1 MDLRHWKL
9 ETDADNLAWLWFDR
23 AGTSTNTFSSEALR
37 ELGQVTDHLRAMPP
51 RGLAIL
57 SRKDNGFAAGAD
69 IQEFTTLKDAAEAMA
84 FTVLGNEVFDKVEA
98 LPFPTVA
105 MVHGFCMGGGTEL
118 ALACRYRVM
127 DDGPKTRMG
136 LPEVMIG
143 IVPGWGGAKRMPA
156 LIGAAPALDLMLTGR
171 AVDARRA
178 KSLGLV
184 DAVTPRRHFENA
196 ARRILLEPPPKA
208 SPKLAAAAT
217 NWPGIRNFV
226 ASQAAKQ
233 VARRARRDHYP
244 APYAIIEL
252 WRDFG
257 GDVRRVPPEHP
268 ASMASLAQHPTTRN
282 LIRIFQLQERLKG
295 LGKKTGSDPANQA
308 RATPGS
314 DPEEGG
320 DEIRHVH
327 VIGAGAMGGD
337 IAAWCA
343 LRGIMVTLQ
352 DLAPERISPAVK
364 RAAELYRKRLKQKH
378 LVQGA
383 MDRLVPDV
391 AGNGVARADLVIE
404 AIVENAE
411 VKRKVFAQIEPKMK
425 PTAILAS
432 NTSSIPLQELAGV
445 LKRPERLV
453 GIHFFN
459 PVAQMQLVEI
469 VQGPQTSPEV
479 MQSAQ
484 AFTRQ
489 IDKLPLPCKS
499 APGFL
504 VNRVLS
510 PYLNEAMLL
519 LDEGVPA
526 ETIDAAARDFGMP
539 MGPIEL
545 ADMVG
550 LDICWA
556 VGQELA
562 KPGAPVPKKLQAN
575 IEAKNFGMKT
585 GKGFYTWV
593 KGKPQKGT
601 TGTGTVDLKALAD
614 RLVAPAVNESVACL
628 RENIVADA
636 DLVDVGMIFGTGFAP
651 HRGGPV
657 QTIRARGKSAWLKV
671 LEELKERNGLR
682 FEPDSGWST
691 VPGL

>member
-1 MDLRHWKL
+1 
-9 ETDADNLAWLWFDR
+9 
-23 AGTSTNTFSSEALR
+23 
-37 ELGQVTDHLRAMPP
+37 
-51 RGLAIL
+51 
-57 SRKDNGFAAGAD
+57 
-69 IQEFTTLKDAAEAMA
+69 
-84 FTVLGNEVFDKVEA
+84 
-98 LPFPTVA
+98 

-136 LPEVMIG
+136 LPEVMLG
-143 IVPGWGGAKRMPA
+143 IVPGWGGAKRMPK
-156 LIGAAPALDLMLTGR
+156 LIGPAAALDLMLTGR

-178 KSLGLV
+178 KKLGLV
-184 DAVTPRRHFENA
+184 DAVTPRRHFPNA
-196 ARRILLEPPPKA
+196 AKKLLLEPPARHAP
-208 SPKLAAAAT
+208 SLMAAAT
-217 NWPGIRNFV
+217 DWPGVRNFV

-233 VARRARRDHYP
+233 VAKRARRDHYP

-257 GDVRRVPPEHP
+257 GDVRNVPREHP
-268 ASMASLAQHPTTRN
+268 ASMVSLYNHPTTRN
-282 LIRIFQLQERLKG
+282 LIRIFTLQDRLKA
-295 LGKKTGSDPANQA
+295 LGKKPGSDPANQA
-308 RATPGS
+308 TATPGS
-314 DPEEGG
+314 DPHV
-320 DEIRHVH
+320 DMQHVH

-343 LRGIMVTLQ
+343 LRGITVTLQ
-352 DLAPERISPAVK
+352 DLAPDRIAPAVK
-364 RAAELYRKRLKQKH
+364 RGAELYKKRLKQKH
-378 LVQGA
+378 LIQAA
-383 MDRLVPDV
+383 MDRLIPDV
-391 AGNGVARADLVIE
+391 AGNGVARADLIIE

-411 VKRKVFAQIEPKMK
+411 VKRKVFAQVEPRMK
-425 PTAILAS
+425 DTAILAS

-469 VQGPQTSPEV
+469 VQGPQTSAEV
-479 MQSAQ
+479 MQAAQ

-510 PYLNEAMLL
+510 PYLNEAMLM
-519 LDEGVPA
+519 LDEGLPP
-526 ETIDAAARDFGMP
+526 ETIDAAAKDFGMP

-562 KPGAPVPKKLQAN
+562 KPGNPIPKQLQAN
-575 IEAKNFGMKT
+575 VEAKNLGMKT

-593 KGKPQKGT
+593 KGKPQKT
-601 TGTGTVDLKALAD
+601 MAGTGTVDLKALAD
-614 RLVAPAVNESVACL
+614 RLVAPALNESVACL
-628 RENIVADA
+628 RERIVADA

-651 HRGGPV
+651 HRGGPIN
-657 QTIRARGKSAWLKV
+657 TIRERGKQEWLKV
-671 LEELKERNGLR
+671 LEELKGRHGLR
-682 FEPDSGWST
+682 FEPDSGWAA
-691 VPGL
+691 L

>member
-1 MDLRHWKL
+1 MDLKHWKL
-9 ETDADNLAWLWFDR
+9 DIDADHLAWLWFDR
-23 AGTSTNTFSSEALR
+23 AATATNTFSSEALR
-37 ELGQVTDHLRAMPP
+37 ELAQVTEHLRAMPP
-51 RGLAIL
+51 KGLAIL
-57 SRKDNGFAAGAD
+57 SAKENGFAAGAD
-69 IQEFTTLKDAAEAMA
+69 IEEFTRLASAEEAIA
-84 FTVLGNEVFDKVEA
+84 FSTLGNEVFDQVET

-105 MVHGFCMGGGTEL
+105 MVHGFCMGGGAEL
-118 ALACRYRVM
+118 ALACRHRVM
-127 DDGPKTRMG
+127 DDGPKTRIG
-136 LPEVMIG
+136 LPEVMLG
-143 IVPGWGGAKRMPA
+143 ILPGWGGVKRMPR
-156 LIGAAPALDLMLTGR
+156 LIGAGAALDLMLTGR
-171 AVDARRA
+171 AIDGRRA
-178 KSLGLV
+178 LRLGLV

-196 ARRILLEPPPKA
+196 ARMLLNAPPPPHR
-208 SPKLAAAAT
+208 PKLTAEMT
-217 NWPGIRNFV
+217 GWPVVRNIV

-233 VARRARRDHYP
+233 VAKRARREHYP

-257 GDVRRVPPEHP
+257 GDVRNVPRDHP
-268 ASMASLAQHPTTRN
+268 ASPATLFAHPTTKN
-282 LIRIFQLQERLKG
+282 LIRIFLLQDRLKA
-295 LGKKTGSDPANQA
+295 LGKGEAQKI
-308 RATPGS
+308 
-314 DPEEGG
+314 E
-320 DEIRHVH
+320 HVH

-343 LRGIMVTLQ
+343 LRGLTVTLQ
-352 DLAPERISPAVK
+352 DLAPERISPAIK
-364 RAAELYRKRLKQKH
+364 RAGELYQKRLKQKH
-378 LVQGA
+378 LIQAA

-391 AGNGVARADLVIE
+391 AGNGVAHADLIIE

-411 VKRKVFAQIEPKMK
+411 VKRKVFAGVESRMK

-445 LKRPERLV
+445 LARPERLV

-469 VQGPQTSPEV
+469 VRGPQTSDAV
-479 MQSAQ
+479 MQAAQ
-484 AFTRQ
+484 SFTRT

-510 PYLNEAMLL
+510 PYLNEAMLI
-519 LDEGVPA
+519 LDEGIPP
-526 ETIDAAARDFGMP
+526 ETIDSAMKDFGMP

-562 KPGAPVPKKLQAN
+562 RAGTPIPKKLQAN

-593 KGKPQKGT
+593 KGKAQKAPQGS
-601 TGTGTVDLKALAD
+601 GSVDLKALAD
-614 RLVAPAVNESVACL
+614 RMVAPALNEAVACL
-628 RENIVADA
+628 REGIVADA

-651 HRGGPV
+651 HRGGPIA
-657 QTIRARGKSAWLKV
+657 TIRARGKDEWIKTLN
-671 LEELKERNGLR
+671 ELKAHHGLR
-682 FEPDSGWST
+682 FEPDSGWSA
-691 VPGL
+691 L

>member
-1 MDLRHWKL
+1 MDLKHWKL
-9 ETDADNLAWLWFDR
+9 ETDADSLAWLWFDR
-23 AGTSTNTFSSEALR
+23 AGSSTNTFSSEALR
-37 ELGQVTDHLRAMPP
+37 ELGQVVEHLRAMPP

-57 SRKDNGFAAGAD
+57 SNKDNGFAAGAD
-69 IQEFTTLKDAAEAMA
+69 IQEFTTLKDAEEAMA
-84 FTVLGNEVFDKVEA
+84 FTRLGNEVFDQVAA
-98 LPFPTVA
+98 LPFPAVA

-118 ALACRYRVM
+118 ALACRFRVM

-136 LPEVMIG
+136 LPEVMLG
-143 IVPGWGGAKRMPA
+143 IVPGWGGAKRLPA
-156 LIGAAPALDLMLTGR
+156 LIGAAAALDLMLTGR

-178 KSLGLV
+178 KALGMV

-196 ARRILLEPPPKA
+196 ARKLLMDPPRVA
-208 SPKLAAAAT
+208 RPKLAAAAT

-226 ASQAAKQ
+226 ARQAAKQ

-244 APYAIIEL
+244 APYAIIDL

-257 GDVRRVPPEHP
+257 GDVRKVPKEHFG
-268 ASMASLAQHPTTRN
+268 STASLFAHPTTRN
-282 LIRIFQLQERLKG
+282 LIRIFQLQDRLKA
-295 LGKKTGSDPANQA
+295 LGKPGTDP
-308 RATPGS
+308 GF
-314 DPEEGG
+314 
-320 DEIRHVH
+320 RHVH

-343 LRGIMVTLQ
+343 LRGITVTLQ
-352 DLAPERISPAVK
+352 DLAPDRIAPAIK
-364 RAAELYRKRLKQKH
+364 RGAELYRKRLKQKH
-378 LVQGA
+378 LVQAA

-411 VKRKVFAQIEPKMK
+411 VKRKVFAQVEPRMK
-425 PTAILAS
+425 PGAILAS
-432 NTSSIPLQELAGV
+432 NTSSIPLQELSGV
-445 LKRPERLV
+445 LRRPERLV

-469 VQGPQTSPEV
+469 VQGPQTSAEV
-479 MQSAQ
+479 MQAAQ

-510 PYLNEAMLL
+510 PYLLEAMLMV
-519 LDEGVPA
+519 DEGIPP
-526 ETIDAAARDFGMP
+526 ETIDAAAKEFGMP

-550 LDICWA
+550 LDIGWA

-562 KPGAPVPKKLQAN
+562 KPGTPIPKKLQSLV
-575 IEAKNFGMKT
+575 EAKHFGMKS

-593 KGKPQKGT
+593 KGKPQKSSIGP
-601 TGTGTVDLKALAD
+601 GTVDLQALAD
-614 RLVAPAVNESVACL
+614 RLVAPSLNESVACL
-628 RENIVADA
+628 RERIVADA

-651 HRGGPV
+651 HRGGPI
-657 QTIRARGKSAWLKV
+657 QTIRERGKEAWLRI
-671 LEELKERNGLR
+671 LEELKAKHGLR
-682 FEPDSGWST
+682 FEPDSGWAA
-691 VPGL
+691 L